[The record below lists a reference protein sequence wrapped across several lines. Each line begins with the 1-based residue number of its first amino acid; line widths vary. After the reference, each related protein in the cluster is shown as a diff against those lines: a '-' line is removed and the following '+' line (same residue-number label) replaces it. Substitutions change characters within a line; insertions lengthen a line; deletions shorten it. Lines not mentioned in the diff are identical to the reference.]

1 MSTDIAQTIA
11 SSHLFS
17 SLNET
22 EHAYLTQHATLKT
35 FAEEQTIVQEGEKV
49 HALYLITRGVA
60 RVSTTSMDREI
71 ELKKLGAGSYFGEV
85 SVLSGKTATATVK
98 AYSSDGVE
106 TVAIG
111 REAIL
116 ELLQNKPDLRK
127 VLEGVTLARAKDTIS
142 KVLK

>member
-11 SSHLFS
+11 SSQLFS

-22 EHAYLTQHATLKT
+22 EHAYLTQHASLKT
-35 FAEEQTIVQEGEKV
+35 FEESETIVAEGEKV
-49 HALYLITRGVA
+49 HALYLITRGIA
-60 RVSTTSMDREI
+60 RVSTVTMDREI

-98 AYSSDGVE
+98 AFSNQGVE

-127 VLEGVTLARAKDTIS
+127 TLEGVTLARAKDTIS